1 LPWVSEP
8 QQQLIA
14 DLKHDQSGPVNP
26 THTKVVAWQ
35 KPHPSSC
42 TSHVLSTNERKE
54 RLPHFWFA
62 QLELEILSLFN
73 HFIRA

>member
-1 LPWVSEP
+1 MR
-8 QQQLIA
+8 
-14 DLKHDQSGPVNP
+14 K
-26 THTKVVAWQ
+26 
-35 KPHPSSC
+35 
-42 TSHVLSTNERKE
+42 KE